1 MAWTTRP
8 HARLANACGWP
19 SKPKTGNEVHPDLTV
34 TVCIGVAHNGEADIK
49 GGPTALVMLADNRLY
64 AAKQAGRNRVND
76 SGHSAAATDVAT
88 RKSA

>member
-1 MAWTTRP
+1 
-8 HARLANACGWP
+8 
-19 SKPKTGNEVHPDLTV
+19 
-34 TVCIGVAHNGEADIK
+34 VAHNGEADIK